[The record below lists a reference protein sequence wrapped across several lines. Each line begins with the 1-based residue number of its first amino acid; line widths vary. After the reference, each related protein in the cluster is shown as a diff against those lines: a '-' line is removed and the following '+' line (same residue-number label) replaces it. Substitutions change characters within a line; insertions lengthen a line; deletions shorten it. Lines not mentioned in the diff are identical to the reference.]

1 MIARNLFWSAI
12 SSGYSNI
19 KLAGFDVEKPDLVE
33 TKNFQG
39 IIKNEING
47 QYPVVDILSCRYC
60 GVCASYCQENAIQ
73 FNRYIPS
80 VSVILSR
87 CSACG
92 RCILSCNHNAL
103 ALKTKPAGAI
113 WKGEIDGYSFIAGQL
128 YETSDLIL
136 PLIQA
141 LHNQSNNSG
150 IVICDFCPGA
160 RNSVSIGLHAND
172 IAVVIVNPEPE
183 WKKNLNSMQEMVK
196 NRKARI
202 AVIYNTS
209 VDCNLDYENDVKEYC
224 LSQSIFF
231 LGIIPN
237 LGIFNTTINDISS
250 NKTNEVNG
258 IFLKIW
264 GKIVEFYPQAFA

>member
-12 SSGYSNI
+12 SLGYSNI
-19 KLAGFDVEKPDLVE
+19 KLAGFDVEKPDLIE
-33 TKNFQG
+33 TENFQG

-47 QYPVVDILSCRYC
+47 LYPVVDILSCRYC
-60 GVCASYCQENAIQ
+60 GVCASHCKENAIQ

-92 RCILSCNHNAL
+92 RCISSCDHNAL
-103 ALKTKPAGAI
+103 VLKTKPAGAI
-113 WKGEIDGYSFIAGQL
+113 WKGEINGYPFIAGQL

-136 PLIQA
+136 PLIQV
-141 LHNQSNNSG
+141 LQNQIKDSG
-150 IVICDFCPGA
+150 IVICDFCPG
-160 RNSVSIGLHAND
+160 NSNLVSIGLQVND
-172 IAVVIVNPEPE
+172 IAVVIVKPEPE
-183 WKKNLNSMQEMVK
+183 WKKNLNSMQEMVE

-202 AVIYNTS
+202 AVIYNSS
-209 VDCNLDYENDVKEYC
+209 VDFDLDYENDVMGYC
-224 LSQSIFF
+224 ASHSILF

-250 NKTNEVNG
+250 NKTKEVNDT
-258 IFLKIW
+258 FLKIW
-264 GKIVEFYPQAFA
+264 GKIVEFCPKAFA